1 MLEGGHA
8 GQGVAVTVEFG
19 APDCDGEVAGDVGR
33 YAAAHT
39 ALAWET
45 GAEGEVTRL
54 VVEAAG
60 EHQGT
65 ETLGLTDTEHLLAAE
80 GIHTPVALARSTHDM
95 DMAH

>member
-39 ALAWET
+39 ALAL
-45 GAEGEVTRL
+45 RKRN
-54 VVEAAG
+54 
-60 EHQGT
+60 
-65 ETLGLTDTEHLLAAE
+65 
-80 GIHTPVALARSTHDM
+80 ALARSTHDM